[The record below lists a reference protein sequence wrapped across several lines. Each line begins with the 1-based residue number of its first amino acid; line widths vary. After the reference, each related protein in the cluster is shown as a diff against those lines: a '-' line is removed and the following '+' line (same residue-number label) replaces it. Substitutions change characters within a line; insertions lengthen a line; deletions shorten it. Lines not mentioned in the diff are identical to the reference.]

1 MLRETE
7 ESQTLLTG
15 DASTPGRTW
24 YTVARTWLKRCLR
37 VVGWLVV
44 VWIGICIIYGLVDN
58 SIEGGSSG
66 GGGFG
71 FRHLSIDYEYH
82 SGGLLGEN
90 VGNIVIL
97 YTFPRAGQCGDESGR
112 TYLFDDG
119 HTVTVQPRRNE
130 TLWVDERGYVTNL
143 GQVLGPR
150 DIKML
155 MEFPGHEE
163 PAITSPEEFLSVLGE
178 LRAKAG
184 IPNEPFAAAAKK
196 RCEKVAAI
204 VKSHYKSQYGF
215 EARGPV
221 SLTQFEKEE
230 KESYGPESELRLK
243 LEDGKGPFA
252 DSLLQGGRGWVQ
264 LHSKQ
269 GDQLFFFTS
278 DARSRSD
285 GAGTRGYV
293 IMRKNEIVELM
304 VESRDQ
310 EGRMPRS
317 ASRTP

>member
-1 MLRETE
+1 MLRDAEG
-7 ESQTLLTG
+7 SQTLLTG
-15 DASTPGRTW
+15 VASTPGQAW

-44 VWIGICIIYGLVDN
+44 VWIGICIIYGLVNN

-71 FRHLSIDYEYH
+71 FRHVSIDYEYH
-82 SGGLLGEN
+82 SGGLLGER

-97 YTFPRAGQCGDESGR
+97 YAFPRAGQCGDESGR

-119 HTVTVQPRRNE
+119 HTVTVQPRWNE

-143 GQVLGPR
+143 GQIIGPR

-155 MEFPGHEE
+155 MERHDHEE

-178 LRAKAG
+178 LRVKAG
-184 IPNEPFAAAAKK
+184 IPSEPFVAAAKK

-204 VKSHYKSQYGF
+204 VKSHYKSEYGF
-215 EARGPV
+215 EARGPL

-230 KESYGPESELRLK
+230 KESYGLESELRLK
-243 LEDGKGPFA
+243 LEHVGLFA
-252 DSLLQGGRGWVQ
+252 DALLQGGRGWVQ

-285 GAGTRGYV
+285 GVGTRGYV
-293 IMRKNEIVELM
+293 LVRKNEIVELM

-310 EGRMPRS
+310 QGRMPRS